1 MSYRFAIRSASGR
14 ILAAVSPERRAPLG
28 STRLPFCPTTQNKNA
43 NSLSLLQ
50 HLCHHVNGSDCDS
63 AYRYRRCPLRI
74 NSIRL
79 RLRREVSA
87 PARRVPLQERSQH
100 TVQRVL
106 DAASSLLE
114 QMPLEDVTTT
124 RIAAEAGLSIG
135 ALYRFFPDKQTIID
149 AIAVRHVEQFRAS
162 LEDSVMKVLER
173 ELANLETF
181 DPAKILDSVV
191 DAYIVYLDAHPDFRT
206 ISFGRYI
213 SAATKER
220 QASPSVG
227 LPALL
232 KNFMLERLGIPNTPE
247 LDLMLRV
254 VSEAG
259 ERLIAYAYEQPTR
272 EDRDRV
278 ISEMK
283 RMLSSYL
290 FPADTAAG

>member
-1 MSYRFAIRSASGR
+1 MPLSATHCS
-14 ILAAVSPERRAPLG
+14 E
-28 STRLPFCPTTQNKNA
+28 
-43 NSLSLLQ
+43 
-50 HLCHHVNGSDCDS
+50 
-63 AYRYRRCPLRI
+63 
-74 NSIRL
+74 
-79 RLRREVSA
+79 
-87 PARRVPLQERSQH
+87 QERELSFAFYLNCGMMSMARPMVLCAGLGEIVRLTQSDQIPYRAIAISLH
-100 TVQRVL
+100 PRPVALLSSRAASRRSQRVL
-106 DAASSLLE
+106 DAASSLLQ

-124 RIAAEAGLSIG
+124 RIATEAGLSIG

-162 LEDSVMKVLER
+162 LENSVMKVLER
-173 ELANLETF
+173 EFANLETF
-181 DPAKILDSVV
+181 DPAMILDSVV

-213 SAATKER
+213 SAATRER
-220 QASPSVG
+220 QASPNVG

-272 EDRDRV
+272 EERDRM
-278 ISEMK
+278 IAEMK

-290 FPADTAAG
+290 FPADAPESAP

>member
-1 MSYRFAIRSASGR
+1 MTDHHQFGSPAPPGISSGR
-14 ILAAVSPERRAPLG
+14 RTPIQS
-28 STRLPFCPTTQNKNA
+28 
-43 NSLSLLQ
+43 
-50 HLCHHVNGSDCDS
+50 
-63 AYRYRRCPLRI
+63 
-74 NSIRL
+74 
-79 RLRREVSA
+79 
-87 PARRVPLQERSQH
+87 RSQH

-114 QMPLEDVTTT
+114 QKPLEDVTTT

-149 AIAVRHVEQFRAS
+149 AIAVRHVNQFRGS
-162 LEDSVMKVLER
+162 LEATVIRPLMR

-181 DPAKILDSVV
+181 DPAIVLDSMI
-191 DAYIVYLDAHPDFRT
+191 DAYTLYLDAHPDFRT

-213 SAATKER
+213 SAATKRRE
-220 QASPSVG
+220 ASPTAG
-227 LPALL
+227 LPAMLT
-232 KNFMLERLGIPNTPE
+232 NFMVERLRLPYTPE
-247 LDLMLRV
+247 LELKLHV

-259 ERLIAYAYEQPTR
+259 ERLIAYAYEQPSR

-290 FPADTAAG
+290 FPTDAPPGTTTV

>member
-1 MSYRFAIRSASGR
+1 MSLENQLDTVQVEGELSAS
-14 ILAAVSPERRAPLG
+14 P
-28 STRLPFCPTTQNKNA
+28 
-43 NSLSLLQ
+43 
-50 HLCHHVNGSDCDS
+50 
-63 AYRYRRCPLRI
+63 
-74 NSIRL
+74 
-79 RLRREVSA
+79 
-87 PARRVPLQERSQH
+87 RRVPVQGRSQH

-162 LEDSVMKVLER
+162 LVGTVLKNVAGK
-173 ELANLETF
+173 LAKLEKPS
-181 DPAKILDSVV
+181 PAAILDSII

-213 SAATKER
+213 SATTRER
-220 QASPSVG
+220 QASPNVG

-272 EDRDRV
+272 EDRNRV
-278 ISEMK
+278 IAEMK
-283 RMLSSYL
+283 RMLASYL
-290 FPADTAAG
+290 FPA

>member
-1 MSYRFAIRSASGR
+1 MSDQSHTGSFAVEQTSS
-14 ILAAVSPERRAPLG
+14 
-28 STRLPFCPTTQNKNA
+28 
-43 NSLSLLQ
+43 
-50 HLCHHVNGSDCDS
+50 
-63 AYRYRRCPLRI
+63 
-74 NSIRL
+74 
-79 RLRREVSA
+79 
-87 PARRVPLQERSQH
+87 ARRTPVQSRSHQ
-100 TVQRVL
+100 TVARIL
-106 DAASSLLE
+106 DAASSLLT

-162 LEDSVMKVLER
+162 LESSVMKVLEQ
-173 ELANLETF
+173 EFANLETF

-191 DAYIVYLDAHPDFRT
+191 DAYVVYLDAHPDFRT
-206 ISFGRYI
+206 ISFGRYV

-220 QASPSVG
+220 QASPTVG
-227 LPALL
+227 LPVLL

-272 EDRDRV
+272 EERDHIV
-278 ISEMK
+278 TEMK
-283 RMLSSYL
+283 KMLASYL
-290 FPADTAAG
+290 FSGSGG

>member
-1 MSYRFAIRSASGR
+1 MSLKNQFDAPHVEGE
-14 ILAAVSPERRAPLG
+14 VSP
-28 STRLPFCPTTQNKNA
+28 S
-43 NSLSLLQ
+43 
-50 HLCHHVNGSDCDS
+50 
-63 AYRYRRCPLRI
+63 
-74 NSIRL
+74 
-79 RLRREVSA
+79 
-87 PARRVPLQERSQH
+87 ARRTPVQSRSQH

-114 QMPLEDVTTT
+114 QLPLDDVTTT

-181 DPAKILDSVV
+181 DPALVLDSVV
-191 DAYIVYLDAHPDFRT
+191 DAYIIYLDAHPDFRT

-220 QASPSVG
+220 QASPTVG

-232 KNFMLERLGIPNTPE
+232 KDFMLQAVGHSQHARARPDAARRQRGRRTAHRVRLRAAHARRSRSR
-247 LDLMLRV
+247 DLRD
-254 VSEAG
+254 EAHAG
-259 ERLIAYAYEQPTR
+259 ELPLPLGRGE
-272 EDRDRV
+272 
-278 ISEMK
+278 
-283 RMLSSYL
+283 
-290 FPADTAAG
+290 PAALTKS